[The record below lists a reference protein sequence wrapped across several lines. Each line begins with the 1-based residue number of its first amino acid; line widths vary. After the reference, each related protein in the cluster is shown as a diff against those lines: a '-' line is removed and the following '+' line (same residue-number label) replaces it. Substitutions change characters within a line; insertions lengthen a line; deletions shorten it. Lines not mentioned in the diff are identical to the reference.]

1 MPIGILLWVL
11 SSYLSFD
18 KTGTTAQFVK
28 FFGQKVV
35 SGFCVNQRAE
45 TPFLRDGR
53 GGNKSSGWRWAC
65 IELRKMANRA
75 SIGKVSQRG

>member
-1 MPIGILLWVL
+1 M
-11 SSYLSFD
+11 
-18 KTGTTAQFVK
+18 
-28 FFGQKVV
+28 
-35 SGFCVNQRAE
+35 NQRAE

-75 SIGKVSQRG
+75 SIGKVSQRGLACFEGRKMPNGNTKC